1 MAICDHDN
9 EFENENGY
17 GFDDENTD
25 ETDETL
31 TEIEYNKKI
40 QMIISTCKPRG
51 GLKYVKNLNI
61 EGEISCKLPMI
72 AFDGLSQLKGLT
84 ETSVGDLTA
93 VLIALNDKRFANF
106 VKGFYEVHSDVRVA
120 LYQWGKLQAR
130 RG

>member
-25 ETDETL
+25 ENDEPLTDTA
-31 TEIEYNKKI
+31 YNEKL
-40 QMIISTCKPRG
+40 QLIIASCKPKG

-93 VLIALNDKRFANF
+93 VLIALTDKRFANF
-106 VKGFYEVHSDVRVA
+106 VKGFYEAHPDVRVA
-120 LYQWGKLQAR
+120 LYQWGKLQEM

>member
-1 MAICDHDN
+1 MQTE

-17 GFDDENTD
+17 GFETEND
-25 ETDETL
+25 YETDKPLSDT
-31 TEIEYNKKI
+31 EYNAKL
-40 QMIISTCKPRG
+40 QLIIASCKPKG
-51 GLKYVKNLNI
+51 GFKYVRNLNI

-84 ETSVGDLTA
+84 ETSIGDLTA